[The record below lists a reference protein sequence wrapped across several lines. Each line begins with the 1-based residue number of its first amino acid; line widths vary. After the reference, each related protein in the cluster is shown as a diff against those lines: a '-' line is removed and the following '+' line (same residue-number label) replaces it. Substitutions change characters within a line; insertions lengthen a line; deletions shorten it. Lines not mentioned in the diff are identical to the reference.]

1 MRHLYHTSSYCMTK
15 YDKVTRRK
23 DRLTI
28 SLPKDMLSAL
38 TGTIDGKEIRNMSHA
53 IEHFLRQS
61 LKPSITNAVILSGA
75 PAKTKHH
82 PSLTAIDNRSLL
94 DITLEHL
101 AAAGFKNVY
110 MLAGSHKNTLR
121 TAVGKHTYGMT
132 IRWTPEPTPLGTGG
146 ALKLLEGTL
155 REPFLVLHGDVLT
168 NIPLQSFIDF
178 HLYEHTL
185 VTIAVKPRHSEPT
198 YGQATLQGN
207 RITTF
212 SEHDRGIGISIINTG
227 VYMMSPAVFSYL
239 PAGKPS
245 AIEADV
251 FPKLAAAGELSAF
264 FFQGMWFDITNHKNM
279 REVIR
284 RYRLERR

>member
-1 MRHLYHTSSYCMTK
+1 MTK
-15 YDKVTRRK
+15 YDKVARRK

-28 SLPKDMLSAL
+28 SLPKDVLSAL

-53 IEHFLRQS
+53 IEHFLRRS
-61 LKPSITNAVILSGA
+61 LKPSITNAVILAGA
-75 PAKTKHH
+75 PAKTTPH
-82 PSLTAIDNRSLL
+82 PSLTAIEGRSLL

-101 AAAGFKNVY
+101 AGAGFKNVY
-110 MLAGSHKNTLR
+110 MLAAANRDTLR
-121 TAVGKHTYGMT
+121 ASVGQHTYGMN
-132 IRWTPEPTPLGTGG
+132 IHWIDEPKPMGTGG
-146 ALKLLEGTL
+146 ALKLLEGTI

-178 HLYEHTL
+178 HLYEQTL
-185 VTIAVKPRHSEPT
+185 VTIAVKPRHSESA

-212 SEHDRGIGISIINTG
+212 SEHDRGIGISIVNTG
-227 VYMMSPAVFSYL
+227 VYMVNPAVFSYL

-245 AIEADV
+245 TIEADV

>member
-1 MRHLYHTSSYCMTK
+1 MKK
-15 YDKVTRRK
+15 YDKIARKK

-28 SLPKDMLSAL
+28 SLPKDVLTAL
-38 TGTIDGKEIRNMSHA
+38 DDAIDGKEIRNRSHA
-53 IEHFLRQS
+53 IEHFLRRS
-61 LKPSITNAVILSGA
+61 LKPSITNAVILAGA
-75 PAKTKHH
+75 PAKTKPH
-82 PSLTAIDNRSLL
+82 PSLTMIEGRSLL

-110 MLAGSHKNTLR
+110 MLAGENRDTLR
-121 TAVGKHTYGMT
+121 ASIGGQSYGMK
-132 IRWTPEPTPLGTGG
+132 IHWIDEPKPLGTGG
-146 ALKLLEGTL
+146 SLKLLEGEIH
-155 REPFLVLHGDVLT
+155 EPFLVLHGDILT
-168 NIPLQSFIDF
+168 NIPFQPFIDF
-178 HLYEHTL
+178 HLYEQTL
-185 VTIAVKPRHSEPT
+185 VTIAVKPRHSEST

-212 SEHDRGIGISIINTG
+212 SEHDRGIGISIVNTG
-227 VYMMSPAVFSYL
+227 VYLMNPAVFSYL
-239 PAGKPS
+239 PQGKPS
-245 AIEADV
+245 TIEADV